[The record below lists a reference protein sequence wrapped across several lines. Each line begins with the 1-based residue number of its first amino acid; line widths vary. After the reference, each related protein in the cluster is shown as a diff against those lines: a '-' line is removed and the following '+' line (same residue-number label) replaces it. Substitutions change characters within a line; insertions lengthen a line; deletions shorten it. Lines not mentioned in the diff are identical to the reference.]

1 MTQKWPLVRLLSMA
15 RQVPAS
21 QQNASASP
29 IDASK
34 RHCSYDGAQMQIGC
48 ANHWFKMSGIPMIRT
63 ASGTRDKNEQQ
74 RCGSHDAAK
83 VRRVQ
88 PFLTAV
94 WFEPYLAGGVG
105 VLTACSIAA
114 VCAG

>member
-48 ANHWFKMSGIPMIRT
+48 ANHWLKMSGIPMIRT
-63 ASGTRDKNEQQ
+63 ASETRDKMNN
-74 RCGSHDAAK
+74 SVA
-83 VRRVQ
+83 VLMTRRR
-88 PFLTAV
+88 FGA
-94 WFEPYLAGGVG
+94 
-105 VLTACSIAA
+105 SSRS
-114 VCAG
+114 